1 MTRSKVRAKRIELN
15 LSQRDVARAVGIS
28 QAALSFFESG
38 SLQLSAST
46 LDRIAEV
53 LGIDRLRRAKRD
65 LRRHL
70 VGASRAI
77 DSLQSQVVEA

>member
-1 MTRSKVRAKRIELN
+1 MDRTTVKRRREKLH
-15 LSQRDVARAVGIS
+15 LTQTAVARAVGITR
-28 QAALSFFESG
+28 AAVCRYEANDLNLSED
-38 SLQLSAST
+38 T
-46 LDRIAEV
+46 EDRIAEI

-70 VGASRAI
+70 AGASRAI